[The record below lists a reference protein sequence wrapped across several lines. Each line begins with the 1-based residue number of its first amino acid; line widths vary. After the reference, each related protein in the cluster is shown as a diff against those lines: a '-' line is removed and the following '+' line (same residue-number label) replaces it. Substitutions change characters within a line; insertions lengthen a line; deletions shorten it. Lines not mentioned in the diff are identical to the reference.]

1 MLLGGCSV
9 FLAGQ
14 PGWEMMCTVSKPSGE
29 MNLNPWLPWKC
40 QTNSLSPLN
49 TEEEKRRGRFF
60 KPSLKNV
67 AKLVSNVLWL
77 FLNCSWALF
86 YIYPT
91 YTDMND
97 VWIESLLLNWILTA
111 GNWLNLVCYFL
122 LKLQKSA
129 ILESYEKLD
138 KVMENCV

>member
-29 MNLNPWLPWKC
+29 MNLNTWLPWKC

-49 TEEEKRRGRFF
+49 KEEEKHSGRFF
-60 KPSLKNV
+60 EPSFKDV
-67 AKLVSNVLWL
+67 AKIVSNVLWL
-77 FLNCSWALF
+77 FLNFSWGLF

-91 YTDMND
+91 YIDMND
-97 VWIESLLLNWILTA
+97 VWIESLLLNWILTYCL
-111 GNWLNLVCYFL
+111 LNPYCWKLVKFGMLFSIKIAEKCNSR
-122 LKLQKSA
+122 KLWKA
-129 ILESYEKLD
+129 W
-138 KVMENCV
+138 